1 MKSIKPH
8 FVFSKQQRSGVFVL
22 MAIII
27 FLQCFYFFFDFTN
40 EFSTVINDEKI
51 KSFQSEL
58 DSLAKVKVSKNLIY
72 PFNPNFISDHKGYL
86 LGMSLDEVDRLHR
99 YRKSGKFVNS
109 IDDFQKIT
117 DISDSLLQIISL
129 NFKFPEWIVKN
140 KSTGVFSSSY
150 ERDLNSA
157 SVNDI
162 YKATKIG
169 YKVVSRIINYRK
181 KLNGFLS
188 FDQLYDVY
196 GLSKENV
203 ENIKQKFVL
212 ESFPTI
218 QKININLASAIELS
232 QIVYISDYLAVNIV
246 DERVLREGFT
256 NLDQLRF
263 VQGFPLEKLER
274 IKLYLTIN

>member
-1 MKSIKPH
+1 
-8 FVFSKQQRSGVFVL
+8 L
-22 MAIII
+22 
-27 FLQCFYFFFDFTN
+27 T
-40 EFSTVINDEKI
+40 
-51 KSFQSEL
+51 
-58 DSLAKVKVSKNLIY
+58 VSK
-72 PFNPNFISDHKGYL
+72 
-86 LGMSLDEVDRLHR
+86 
-99 YRKSGKFVNS
+99 
-109 IDDFQKIT
+109 KIT
-117 DISDSLLQIISL
+117 DISDSLLQIISP

-140 KSTGVFSSSY
+140 KSTEVFSSYY

-157 SVNDI
+157 SINDV
-162 YKATKIG
+162 YKATKID
-169 YKVVSRIINYRK
+169 YKVASRIINYRK

-188 FDQLYDVY
+188 FDQLDDVY
-196 GLSKENV
+196 GLSKENM

-246 DERVLREGFT
+246 DERVLREGFS

-263 VQGFPLEKLER
+263 VHGFPLEKLER